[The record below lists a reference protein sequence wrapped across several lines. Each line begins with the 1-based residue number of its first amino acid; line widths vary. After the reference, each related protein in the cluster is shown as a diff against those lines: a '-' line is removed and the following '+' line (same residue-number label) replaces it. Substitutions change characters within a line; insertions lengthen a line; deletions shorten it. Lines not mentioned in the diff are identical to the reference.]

1 MGRGHAVSLLAFYSD
16 VPSSNTVHV
25 WASFIALEKNESKR
39 QIGRER
45 LLKNEPYKTCVLTM

>member
-45 LLKNEPYKTCVLTM
+45 LLKNEPYKTCV